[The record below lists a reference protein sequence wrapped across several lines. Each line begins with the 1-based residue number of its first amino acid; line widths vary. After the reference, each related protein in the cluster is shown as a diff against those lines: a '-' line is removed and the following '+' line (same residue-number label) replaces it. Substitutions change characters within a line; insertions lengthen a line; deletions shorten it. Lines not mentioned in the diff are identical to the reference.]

1 MSYNSEEEKHLLK
14 IANLVGNKINFS
26 NKDIV
31 YSLLRLP
38 TNLVEKYFKTLLV
51 TDKKKCFDDLEK
63 FYKKSL
69 QTRRQFIDI
78 CLKPIAKISKQDFLK
93 IIEEF
98 EEHLFNIIVPFNL
111 IGVLYSN
118 KSDSKTSFECKKIA
132 FGKNA
137 TEAFNQ
143 LKIHMN
149 NLNFDL
155 EFKDFK
161 IIELEYQSSMLDKK
175 DLKM

>member
-1 MSYNSEEEKHLLK
+1 MSYNSNEEKHLLK

-38 TNLVEKYFKTLLV
+38 TNLVEKYFKTLLL

-78 CLKPIAKISKQDFLK
+78 FLKPIATISKQDLFK
-93 IIEEF
+93 NIREF
-98 EEHLFNIIVPFNL
+98 EQHLFNLQVPFSL
-111 IGVLYSN
+111 IGTIWPIDNSSL
-118 KSDSKTSFECKKIA
+118 KFDCKKIT
-132 FGKNA
+132 FGKNVD
-137 TEAFNQ
+137 EVFNKF
-143 LKIHMN
+143 KIFMN
-149 NLNFDL
+149 SLNLDL
-155 EFKDFK
+155 ELKDFE
-161 IIELEYQSSMLDKK
+161 ITELEYESKK
-175 DLKM
+175 FDIIKI